1 MKCFITKLNGVV
13 NNPSILRIG
22 ETRIGVRSSSNRTT
36 VFTFNK
42 DSYLEIIGDGYFTN
56 ETSAENKGK
65 KMLVNAN
72 QPTNVYVSN
81 GEFDCAILDKYS
93 LTTISGSDLKI
104 DLSTLNYL
112 PSIEGMYL
120 PFGQKTTGDL
130 GFLKSNLNLK
140 DISFFNSHVSGDIGG
155 INTLTNLG
163 SLNLQGTQV
172 SGDISGINTLTNL
185 TYLNLQYSPVSG
197 DISGINTL
205 TKLETL
211 KLQSSQVSG
220 DIVNLRPLTSLKI
233 IQTWGTTVTGD
244 IANFKYL
251 TSLNEIAVTNMTG
264 NIGELSSLSNL
275 ETMALLLCNLTGDI
289 SKLPNSF
296 RYLFIEQ
303 SNGSNLTW
311 VSRNSSAKIIALHLT
326 VNLDNIDKMLQ
337 DQAECQIGYK
347 DSDGIN
353 YKSITVKG
361 NRTSASD
368 AAVATLQ
375 QKGYTVSITPA

>member
-1 MKCFITKLNGVV
+1 M
-13 NNPSILRIG
+13 
-22 ETRIGVRSSSNRTT
+22 
-36 VFTFNK
+36 
-42 DSYLEIIGDGYFTN
+42 EIIGDGYFTN

-163 SLNLQGTQV
+163 SLNLQGTQ
-172 SGDISGINTLTNL
+172 
-185 TYLNLQYSPVSG
+185 VSG